1 MNCVR
6 TIGAAILERHGFFS
20 IDQIMRATRISR
32 RYCRDILGLLCQE
45 GILGQI
51 KRARKEHVFGRP
63 PIYAMIY
70 RVIDRKKLTTRIAPQ
85 RKEGTIQ
92 DRIWYVMR
100 NKFRSDGSFNLHDL
114 MLLAG
119 AKKGMVRWYLK
130 ALHRAGYIAPSRKA
144 GPGVEWRLTGDFGP
158 ERPYI
163 KYPQKAGQKRCQK
176 QAL

>member
-1 MNCVR
+1 MNRVR
-6 TIGAAILERHGFFS
+6 TIGAAILKRHGFFS
-20 IDQIMRATRISR
+20 IDQIMRTTKVSR

-45 GILGQI
+45 GIIRQI
-51 KRARKEHVFGRP
+51 TKGRKEHIFGRP

-70 RVIDRKKLTTRIAPQ
+70 RVIDRRRLTTRIAP
-85 RKEGTIQ
+85 RRSENTVQ
-92 DRIWYVMR
+92 DRLWFSMR

-119 AKKGMVRWYLK
+119 AKRLTARWYLK
-130 ALHRAGYIAPSRKA
+130 ALRQGGYIRPSRKA

-163 KYPQKAGQKRCQK
+163 KYTPKAGQKRC
-176 QAL
+176 